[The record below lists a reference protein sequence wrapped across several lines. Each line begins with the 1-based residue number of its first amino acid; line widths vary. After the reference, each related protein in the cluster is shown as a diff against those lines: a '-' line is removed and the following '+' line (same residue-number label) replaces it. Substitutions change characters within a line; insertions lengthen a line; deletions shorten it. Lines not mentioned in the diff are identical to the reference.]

1 MKYLMLA
8 LLACCL
14 TFSLAVPPVH
24 AFQGMDMDSLRV
36 LAEKGDPESQTQLGV
51 AYMRGTG
58 VEQDAAK
65 GVEWYRKA
73 ADQGYANAQ
82 WNLAFAYVRG
92 AGVAGDYK
100 EAARLFKLAAD
111 QEYPPAEYD
120 LGMMYL
126 QGLGVTRSRTVA
138 LDWITKSAD
147 HGYKEADAFLKS
159 RGVVRNS
166 EQEPAQA
173 EKKAE

>member
-1 MKYLMLA
+1 MKYL
-8 LLACCL
+8 LLVLFACCL
-14 TFSLAVPPVH
+14 TFTTVVPPVQ
-24 AFQGMDMDSLRV
+24 AFQGMDMDSLKV
-36 LAEKGDPESQTQLGV
+36 MAEKGDPEAQTQLGV

-58 VEQDAAK
+58 VERDAKK
-65 GVEWYRKA
+65 GAEWYRKA

-92 AGVAGDYK
+92 DGVTGDYK
-100 EAARLFKLAAD
+100 EAVRLFKLAAE

-126 QGLGVTRSRTVA
+126 QGLGVRRSRTVA

-147 HGYKEADAFLKS
+147 HGYKEADAFLTS
-159 RGVVRNS
+159 RGVVKKS
-166 EQEPAQA
+166 ELDPEQE